1 MLFILLTFQ
10 LFNFS
15 SYLCTRIMK
24 KHILLPLFLLLF
36 IAPCPMFNVQCSMLW
51 AQSTNQAYWTYIDKY
66 KDWAIEQMR
75 DYRIP
80 ASITLA
86 QGLLESNAGRS
97 RLATQANN
105 HFGIKVSGSWTGPYI
120 IQSDDRPN
128 DKFRKYKNARES
140 YIDHSKFLQQKR
152 YQGLYQ
158 LSTTDYKGW
167 ARGLK
172 AAGYATSP
180 TYADALIHLIEM
192 YNLNQFDTGKYRS
205 KKKSE
210 TATATASADDFFLRH
225 VIYHNNKNDF
235 IIIEV
240 GDDMATI
247 SKKTGLSLRKLY
259 KYNDLP
265 RDYAPTA
272 GDIIYLKKKRKR
284 ASREFRKNPIHVV
297 EVNQSLFDIAQLYGI
312 RLQSLCKLNKWEEP
326 HAVKVGEI
334 LRIR

>member
-1 MLFILLTFQ
+1 MFLNKI
-10 LFNFS
+10 

-24 KHILLPLFLLLF
+24 KHILCCLLSVVCCLFSL
-36 IAPCPMFNVQCSMLW
+36 

-75 DYRIP
+75 EYRIP

-105 HFGIKVSGSWTGPYI
+105 HFGIKVGSTWTGPYI
-120 IQSDDRPN
+120 VQSDDRPD
-128 DKFRKYKNARES
+128 DKFRKYKSARES
-140 YIDHSKFLQQKR
+140 YIDHSQFLQGKR
-152 YQGLYQ
+152 YQDLFR
-158 LSTTDYKGW
+158 LSITDYKGW

-172 AAGYATSP
+172 TAGYATNHA
-180 TYADALIHLIEM
+180 YAESLIRVIEM
-192 YNLNQFDTGKYRS
+192 YNLQQFDTGKYNSHRQQ
-205 KKKSE
+205 
-210 TATATASADDFFLRH
+210 TTDDGQQTMDEFWQRH
-225 VIYHNNKNDF
+225 IVYKGNKNYF
-235 IIIEV
+235 IVVEV

-247 SKKTGLSLRKLY
+247 SRKTGVSLRKLY

-272 GDIIYLKKKRKR
+272 GDLIYLQKKRKC
-284 ASREFRKNPIHVV
+284 ASREFRKNPIHIV
-297 EVNQSLFDIAQLYGI
+297 EVNQSLHDIAQLYGI
-312 RLQSLCKLNKWEEP
+312 RLESLCKLNGWDEP
-326 HAVKVGEI
+326 HAVEVGEI

>member
-1 MLFILLTFQ
+1 
-10 LFNFS
+10 
-15 SYLCTRIMK
+15 MK
-24 KHILLPLFLLLF
+24 KHILLLLLF
-36 IAPCPMFNVQCSMLW
+36 LVQCPMIW
-51 AQSTNQAYWTYIDKY
+51 AQRTNQAYWTYIDKY
-66 KDWAIEQMR
+66 KDWAIEQMH

-120 IQSDDRPN
+120 VQSDDRPN
-128 DKFRKYKNARES
+128 DKFRKYKSARDS

-152 YQGLYQ
+152 YQGLFR
-158 LSTTDYKGW
+158 LSITNYKGW

-172 AAGYATSP
+172 TAGYATSP
-180 TYADALIHLIEM
+180 TYAEALIRVIEM

-205 KKKSE
+205 SSKSAPAI
-210 TATATASADDFFLRH
+210 TTQQTDAFWQSH
-225 VIYHNNKNDF
+225 KVYQNNKNNF

-240 GDDMATI
+240 GDNMATI
-247 SKKTGLSLRKLY
+247 SEKTGLSLHKLY

-272 GDIIYLKKKRKR
+272 GDIIYLKKKRKC
-284 ASREFRKNPIHVV
+284 ASREFRKNPIHIV

-312 RLQSLCKLNKWEEP
+312 RLESLCKLNGWDEP
-326 HAVKVGEI
+326 HAVEVGEI